1 MEADV
6 PALKVTAGVH
16 KGAVIRLDT
25 ADMLVIGASDDCDV
39 ILADAGVRS
48 HHCVLKRQ
56 ADKFFLRTIEGALNV
71 DGHEQDPGATIF
83 VPLRVPVI
91 IGSAAFEIVATN
103 SPVDAPPEVQE
114 NEHSPTKA
122 PPSRSL
128 VSRLLRRRP
137 LSVTA
142 AVAAIIATVFA
153 VRAISLG
160 IGAQSAQGA
169 TGEAIAAA
177 AVTSRSGASIA
188 HDVAEVLRLSGITCE
203 AQYNG
208 DGAVTVSGHLGDPQ
222 ALEAIVKSRAIRE
235 IVGLKRVLAI
245 NIDHPGGSTRGTTV
259 DGTRIVS
266 VVASADP
273 YVVTADGSRYYIG
286 ASLPQGGRLA
296 GVKEGEVLV
305 ERDGHTE
312 HWKLADPTHAAG
324 EFRPTGNPERLV
336 SGQRSRN
343 EE

>member
-1 MEADV
+1 MESEV
-6 PALKVTAGVH
+6 PALKIIAGVH

-39 ILADAGVRS
+39 ILADSGVCS

-71 DGHEQDPGATIF
+71 NGHEQDPGATM
-83 VPLRVPVI
+83 LVPVQVPI
-91 IGSAAFEIVATN
+91 AIGSAVFEIVAVVA
-103 SPVDAPPEVQE
+103 SPVDTPVEGSAD
-114 NEHSPTKA
+114 EHPQA
-122 PPSRSL
+122 QVPGARS
-128 VSRLLRRRP
+128 VSHLLSRRP
-137 LSVTA
+137 LIISAAA
-142 AVAAIIATVFA
+142 AVAIIATVFA

-160 IGAQSAQGA
+160 INRQSAQSAAGG
-169 TGEAIAAA
+169 TAASVL
-177 AVTSRSGASIA
+177 VTSRSGASIA

-208 DGAVTVSGHLGDPQ
+208 DGTVTVRGHLGDSR
-222 ALEAIVKSRAIRE
+222 ALETIVKSRAIRE
-235 IVGLKRVLAI
+235 IVGLKRVVAMNL
-245 NIDHPGGSTRGTTV
+245 DHAGGSHGTTV

-273 YVVTADGSRYYIG
+273 YVVTADGSRYYVG

-305 ERDGHTE
+305 ERDGRTE
-312 HWKLADPTHAAG
+312 HWKLTDPTHTASDY
-324 EFRPTGNPERLV
+324 RPTGNPER
-336 SGQRSRN
+336 R
-343 EE
+343 